1 MVLYNVAELN
11 KEHLVTKNLS
21 IAWVT
26 ARFTDPETES
36 AYQKSVHA
44 RHFRSNVWGVIIGIV
59 FVSIYIFA
67 EFLASHNPSFGV
79 VVRIVTVAIASVLL
93 ALMLNTRY
101 SIYHD
106 AITLA
111 IFTVMGIATNL
122 NIWYQPGLDN
132 SFYLGLIQGYI
143 MFTLILRLNFTSIFF
158 IIAFTQVSF
167 FVVAFG
173 KNDLSAA
180 LLQSADTLVIAVICT
195 AGAYILQR
203 YQRSDF
209 LKNQLIEDQNTQL
222 SGLLADAERDNE
234 RKIAAL
240 NTLVHFV
247 KTPLHQIAGFSDV
260 VVNSITDN
268 GSDEVVENVR
278 YIKNATT
285 DLTKSVNGLLAYHR
299 LDETESSIQPES
311 TAISMVV
318 HDLEEFLPDLVPS
331 AADNVEGERVLVD
344 PAALRAAMQ
353 GFADHYANQQ
363 NHAGEIKLGLERN
376 EGFVEFAMTDGAPT
390 LSRSEFADYAQP
402 LTKLDGYL
410 TQTGEQMPMG
420 LRTVA
425 RAIDILGGSFTHT
438 PRENGNCYVMTL
450 PVAEPREER
459 RSLAQ

>member
-1 MVLYNVAELN
+1 M
-11 KEHLVTKNLS
+11 
-21 IAWVT
+21 
-26 ARFTDPETES
+26 
-36 AYQKSVHA
+36 
-44 RHFRSNVWGVIIGIV
+44 IV
-59 FVSIYIFA
+59 F
-67 EFLASHNPSFGV
+67 
-79 VVRIVTVAIASVLL
+79 
-93 ALMLNTRY
+93 LM
-101 SIYHD
+101 
-106 AITLA
+106 
-111 IFTVMGIATNL
+111 MGFATNL
-122 NIWYQPGLDN
+122 NIWLQPTLDN
-132 SFYLGLIQGYI
+132 TFYLGLIQGYI
-143 MFTLILRLNFTSIFF
+143 MFTLLLRLNFTSILT
-158 IIAFTQVSF
+158 IIAIPQICFLLIVF
-167 FVVAFG
+167 N
-173 KNDLSAA
+173 KNDLQSAI
-180 LLQSADTLVIAVICT
+180 LQSANTFVIAVICVV
-195 AGAYILQR
+195 GAYLLQR
-203 YQRSDF
+203 YQRDDF

-318 HDLEEFLPDLVPS
+318 HDLEEFLPSLVPS
-331 AADNVEGERVLVD
+331 AAHNVEGDRVLVD

-363 NHAGEIKLGLERN
+363 NHAGEIKLAVERN
-376 EGFVEFAMTDGAPT
+376 GGVIEFSMTDGAPT
-390 LSRSEFADYAQP
+390 LSRTRFAEYAQP
-402 LTKLDGYL
+402 LTKLEGYL

-420 LRTVA
+420 LRTIA

-438 PRENGNCYVMTL
+438 PLASGNCFVMSL